1 VGWFPLL
8 ERLAAKGDKAIGE
21 VEGGREEGKGSERES
36 VAEFKARQLV
46 SQLLSPLLQPSLAS
60 KETAEGVPDTS

>member
-1 VGWFPLL
+1 M
-8 ERLAAKGDKAIGE
+8 
-21 VEGGREEGKGSERES
+21 
-36 VAEFKARQLV
+36 AEFKARQLV